1 MQEDQTVTFQP
12 MYVDS
17 AQPWFTNLFI
27 LYLLIVFVVLIARA
41 VQIAI
46 TMRKL
51 RKVRASGS
59 TSPSNT
65 DELFFYIA
73 QKAQSLRRFATL
85 TFLLALLD
93 LTWSTSD
100 ILLGLRTMKS
110 TNYSFVA
117 ARMGAALVP
126 FAMGLIACI
135 ALNVTAMVSDSAVRR
150 RQLTCQS
157 LLNQTEN

>member
-1 MQEDQTVTFQP
+1 MGANMQEDQTVTFQP

-93 LTWSTSD
+93 LTWSHRTSC
-100 ILLGLRTMKS
+100 L
-110 TNYSFVA
+110 A
-117 ARMGAALVP
+117 
-126 FAMGLIACI
+126 
-135 ALNVTAMVSDSAVRR
+135 
-150 RQLTCQS
+150 
-157 LLNQTEN
+157 